1 MRVRPHDY
9 QLKGAAQINYLCE
22 SRFRGALVGDGMG
35 VGKTLQAILAMWLQR
50 DKPGFSMV
58 IAPKSV
64 CLQWVDE
71 ISEAWDEVSAV
82 LNNPEQPGPSII
94 QVYGKILTYP
104 RDMV

>member
-1 MRVRPHDY
+1 
-9 QLKGAAQINYLCE
+9 
-22 SRFRGALVGDGMG
+22 
-35 VGKTLQAILAMWLQR
+35 MWLQR
-50 DKPGFSMV
+50 DEPGFSMV

-82 LNNPEQPGPSII
+82 LDNPEQSGLSIS